1 MVIQSLFNSLL
12 KKLFGLKFLLYS
24 LIFLVALSF
33 SITDSITEPQRD
45 ETGKYLT
52 VANAAVDNPCFQTE
66 WPHEK
71 SELLP
76 DPSLVFGRLP
86 NGFRYLLMENRKPK
100 DRVSMHLNV
109 QVGSMHE
116 SDQQQGL
123 AHFLEHMLFCGSTH
137 FKPGELVKHFQSI
150 GMKFGPDA
158 NAHTGYYE
166 TVYDILLPEG
176 DKQSLGKGLTV
187 LKDFAD
193 GAIFP
198 EPEIDRERH
207 VVLAEKRTRDSA
219 SYRRFVSIMRF
230 EFPEAKI
237 SKRFPIGLE
246 NFIKNADRKMFKNFY
261 DTWYRPEKM
270 ILVMAGDFDVGSAAL
285 LIDEKF
291 SALSAKASPLPKPD
305 LGKIN
310 HKGIKPF
317 YHFEK
322 EIGNTTVSIE
332 VIRKIAQQP
341 DSFDFQKRLLVKD
354 IADQIVQDRLDILVS
369 KPDTPFTSA
378 SISSGIFKNQIESA
392 EITAES
398 SPENWRKSLALLE
411 QTLRRALK
419 HGFTRSEL
427 ERVKKDF
434 RSKLDNAVNKASTR
448 ESRLLAREIIMHL
461 NTDMVFLS
469 PEQRRNLLS
478 PVINSLTLKQ
488 AHDSF
493 KESWAPEHRLVLVTG
508 NAELKTID
516 EKPKDLILAA
526 YNRSSMI
533 GVSRPAEIKTPVFPY
548 LPEPEKKGEIS
559 SRTKIPELGIIQVD
573 FENGVS
579 LTLKKTDFEAD
590 EVLVN
595 LSFGLGRAVEPA
607 DKPGLAA
614 LSAKV
619 INESGLGKLKRDE
632 IERALTGRNTEV
644 NFFVAEDCFFFK
656 GKTVS
661 KEVLLLF
668 QLLYAH
674 LTDPGYRADAYKL
687 SMERFRQKYLKLSS
701 SIDGAMSLTG
711 KRFLAGGDSRFGLPS
726 YNMFKHL
733 TLNDVKSWIDASLR
747 HDKIDVSVV
756 GDFDIE
762 VVIDIAS
769 KYLGSLPKRRD
780 IYKQKMLRLPQ
791 FPVAQTLEINV
802 ATKIPKGVVVV
813 AYPTEDLWDIHRT
826 RLFSVLAD
834 IVSERLRERI
844 REKLG
849 AAYSFV
855 AYNRSSR
862 AYPGYGVFQ
871 TFVHVDPE
879 ESDMVVGEIKKI
891 ISDLVVSGVNNEE
904 LRRTI
909 RPTLTGIKD
918 MLQSNYY
925 WLNTVLSGSKKHPQQ
940 LDWSRTIMDDYASIS
955 VDELSI
961 LAKKYLDDEKAAII
975 IIKPEQRD

>member
-1 MVIQSLFNSLL
+1 ML
-12 KKLFGLKFLLYS
+12 KKLFRQFVFKYLLYS
-24 LIFLVALSF
+24 LVFLVVLSF
-33 SITDSITEPQRD
+33 SITARQTDA
-45 ETGKYLT
+45 TGKYLT
-52 VANAAVDNPCFQTE
+52 VANANVGNPCFQAK

-100 DRVSMHLNV
+100 GRVSMHLNV
-109 QVGSMHE
+109 QAGSMHE
-116 SDQQQGL
+116 SDQQQGM

-137 FKPGELVKHFQSI
+137 FKPGELVKYFQST

-158 NAHTGYYE
+158 NARTGYYE
-166 TVYDILLPEG
+166 TVYDILLPKG
-176 DKQSLGKGLTV
+176 DRQGLEKGLAV

-198 EPEIDRERH
+198 EAEIDRERRI
-207 VVLAEKRTRDSA
+207 VLAEKRTRDSA
-219 SYRRFVSIMRF
+219 SYRRFVSIMKF
-230 EFPEAKI
+230 EFSEAKI

-261 DTWYRPEKM
+261 DTWYRPEKI
-270 ILVMAGDFDVGSAAL
+270 ILVMTGDFDASSAAL
-285 LIDEKF
+285 LIAEKF
-291 SALSAKASPLPKPD
+291 STLSVKAFPLPEPD

-310 HKGIKPF
+310 HKGIKTF

-322 EIGNTTVSIE
+322 EIGNTTTSIE
-332 VIRKIAQQP
+332 IIRKIVQQP
-341 DSFDFQKRLLVKD
+341 DSFNFQKRLLIKD
-354 IADQIVQDRLDILVS
+354 IADQIVQNRLDVLAS
-369 KPDTPFTSA
+369 KSDTPFTLA
-378 SISSGIFKNQIESA
+378 SISSGISNNQIESA

-398 SPENWRKSLALLE
+398 SPENWEKSLALLE
-411 QTLRRALK
+411 QTLRRSLK
-419 HGFTRSEL
+419 YGFTKSEL

-434 RSKLDNAVNKASTR
+434 RSRLDNAVNKASTR
-448 ESRLLAREIIMHL
+448 ESRLLAGEIIMHL

-469 PEQRRNLLS
+469 PKQRRDLLL
-478 PVINSLTLKQ
+478 PVIDRLTLKQ

-493 KESWAPEHRLVLVTG
+493 KETWAPKHRLVLVTG
-508 NAELKTID
+508 NAELKSID
-516 EKPKDLILAA
+516 EKPEDLILAA

-533 GVSRPAEIKTPVFPY
+533 GVSRPAEIKTRAFPY
-548 LPEPEKKGEIS
+548 LPEPEKKGKIS
-559 SRTKIPELGIIQVD
+559 DRTEIPELGIIQVD

-579 LTLKKTDFEAD
+579 LTLKKTAFKAD

-595 LSFGLGRAVEPA
+595 LSFGLGRSVEPA

-614 LSAKV
+614 LSAEV
-619 INESGLGKLKRDE
+619 INESGLGKFERDE
-632 IERALTGRNTEV
+632 IERALAGRSTDV
-644 NFFVAEDCFFFK
+644 NFSVAEDCFSFK
-656 GKTVS
+656 GETVS

-674 LTDPGYRADAYKL
+674 LTDPAYSADAYRL
-687 SMERFRQKYLKLSS
+687 SMDRFRQKYLKLSS

-733 TLNDVKSWIDASLR
+733 ALNDVESWLDPSLR
-747 HDKIDVSVV
+747 YDKIDVSVV
-756 GDFDIE
+756 GDFDVDA
-762 VVIDIAS
+762 VVDIAS

-780 IYKQKMLRLPQ
+780 VDKQEMLKSPR
-791 FPVAQTLEINV
+791 FPVAQALEINV
-802 ATKIPKGVVVV
+802 STKISKGLVAV
-813 AYPTEDLWDIHRT
+813 AYPTEDLWNIHRT

-855 AYNRSSR
+855 AYNSASR

-871 TFVHVDPE
+871 AFIHVDPK
-879 ESDMVVGEIKKI
+879 ESNMVVGEVKKV
-891 ISDLVVSGVNNEE
+891 ISDLVVSGVSKEE
-904 LRRTI
+904 LKRAI

-918 MLQSNYY
+918 MLQNNYY

-940 LDWSRTIMDDYASIS
+940 LDWSRTIMDDYASITKG
-955 VDELSI
+955 ELSV
-961 LAKKYLDDEKAAII
+961 LAKQHLNNDKAAVII
-975 IIKPEQRD
+975 VKPE

>member
-1 MVIQSLFNSLL
+1 ML
-12 KKLFGLKFLLYS
+12 KKLFGLKFSLYS

-33 SITDSITEPQRD
+33 SITERQRD
-45 ETGKYLT
+45 KAGKYLT
-52 VANAAVDNPCFQTE
+52 VANAAVDSPCFQTR

-71 SELLP
+71 TELLP

-123 AHFLEHMLFCGSTH
+123 AHFLEHMLFCGSSH
-137 FKPGELVKHFQSI
+137 FKPGELVKYFQSI

-176 DKQSLGKGLTV
+176 DRQSLEKGLTV
-187 LKDFAD
+187 LKDFAE

-198 EPEIDRERH
+198 ESEIDRERR

-219 SYRRFVSIMRF
+219 SYRRFVSSMRF

-270 ILVMAGDFDVGSAAL
+270 ILVMAGDFDAGSAAV

-291 SALSAKASPLPKPD
+291 SALSAKASPLPEPE
-305 LGKIN
+305 LGRIN

-322 EIGNTTVSIE
+322 ETGNTTVSIE
-332 VIRKIAQQP
+332 VIRKIVQQP
-341 DSFDFQKRLLVKD
+341 DSFDFQKRLLIKD
-354 IADQIVQDRLDILVS
+354 IADQIVQCRLDVLVS

-398 SPENWRKSLALLE
+398 SAENWGKSLALLE

-419 HGFTRSEL
+419 YGFTKSEL

-448 ESRLLAREIIMHL
+448 ESRILAREIIMHL
-461 NTDMVFLS
+461 NADMVFLS
-469 PEQRRNLLS
+469 PKQKRDLLS

-508 NAELKTID
+508 NAELNSID
-516 EKPKDLILAA
+516 EKPKDLILTT
-526 YNRSSMI
+526 YNRSCMI
-533 GVSRPAEIKTPVFPY
+533 GVLRPAEIKAPVFPY

-559 SRTKIPELGIIQVD
+559 SRTEVPELGIIQVD

-614 LSAKV
+614 LSSEV
-619 INESGLGKLKRDE
+619 INESGLGKLERDE
-632 IERALTGRNTEV
+632 IERALAGRNTDV
-644 NFFVAEDCFFFK
+644 NFSVKEDCFFFK

-661 KEVLLLF
+661 KEALLLF

-687 SMERFRQKYLKLSS
+687 SMERFRQKHLKLSS
-701 SIDGAMSLTG
+701 SIDGAMSLTVN
-711 KRFLAGGDSRFGLPS
+711 RFLAGGDSRFGLPS

-733 TLNDVKSWIDASLR
+733 TLNDVKSWLGASLR
-747 HDKIDVSVV
+747 HDTIDVSVV
-756 GDFDIE
+756 GDFDIDA
-762 VVIDIAS
+762 VVDIAS
-769 KYLGSLPKRRD
+769 KYLGTLPKRCD
-780 IYKQKMLRLPQ
+780 IYKQKKLRLPQ

-802 ATKIPKGVVVV
+802 ATKIPKGLVVV
-813 AYPTEDLWDIHRT
+813 AYPTEDLWNIHRT
-826 RLFSVLAD
+826 RLFSALAD

-855 AYNRSSR
+855 AYNRPSR

-871 TFVHVDPE
+871 TFVHVDPK
-879 ESDMVVGEIKKI
+879 ESSMVVGEIKKI
-891 ISDLVVSGVNNEE
+891 ISDLVVTGVNNEE
-904 LRRTI
+904 LMRTI

-925 WLNTVLSGSKKHPQQ
+925 WLNTVLSGSKKHPRQ
-940 LDWSRTIMDDYASIS
+940 LDWSRTIMDDYASITKG
-955 VDELSI
+955 ELSA
-961 LAKKYLDDEKAAII
+961 LAKQYLDNDKAAVII
-975 IIKPEQRD
+975 VKPEQRD

>member
-1 MVIQSLFNSLL
+1 ML
-12 KKLFGLKFLLYS
+12 KKLSSLKFSVYS

-33 SITDSITEPQRD
+33 SITERQRD
-45 ETGKYLT
+45 EAGKYLT
-52 VANAAVDNPCFQTE
+52 VANAAVDNPCFQTK

-100 DRVSMHLNV
+100 DRVSMHLKV

-137 FKPGELVKHFQSI
+137 FKPGELVKYFQSI

-176 DKQSLGKGLTV
+176 DRQSLEKGLTV
-187 LKDFAD
+187 LKDFAE

-198 EPEIDRERH
+198 EPEIDRERR

-270 ILVMAGDFDVGSAAL
+270 ILVMAGDFDAGSAAL

-291 SALSAKASPLPKPD
+291 SGLSAKASPLPEPD
-305 LGKIN
+305 LGRIN

-322 EIGNTTVSIE
+322 ETGNTTVSIE
-332 VIRKIAQQP
+332 VIRKIVQQP
-341 DSFDFQKRLLVKD
+341 DSFDFQKRLLIKD
-354 IADQIVQDRLDILVS
+354 IADQIVQSRLDVLVS

-398 SPENWRKSLALLE
+398 SAENWGKSLALLE

-419 HGFTRSEL
+419 HGFTKSEL

-434 RSKLDNAVNKASTR
+434 KSKLDNAVKKASTR
-448 ESRLLAREIIMHL
+448 ESRVLAREIIMHL
-461 NTDMVFLS
+461 NRDMVFLS
-469 PEQRRNLLS
+469 PKQKRDLLS

-508 NAELKTID
+508 NVELKSIN
-516 EKPKDLILAA
+516 EKPKELILAA
-526 YNRSSMI
+526 YNKSCMI
-533 GVSRPAEIKTPVFPY
+533 GVSRPAEIKAPVFPY
-548 LPEPEKKGEIS
+548 LPEREKKGKIS
-559 SRTKIPELGIIQVD
+559 SRTEIPELGIIQVD

-614 LSAKV
+614 LSSEV
-619 INESGLGKLKRDE
+619 INESGLGKLERDE
-632 IERALTGRNTEV
+632 IERALAGRNTDV
-644 NFFVAEDCFFFK
+644 NFSVKEDCFFFK

-687 SMERFRQKYLKLSS
+687 SMERFRQKHLKLSS
-701 SIDGAMSLTG
+701 SIDGAMSLAG

-726 YNMFKHL
+726 YNMFKQL
-733 TLNDVKSWIDASLR
+733 TLNDVKSWLGASLR

-756 GDFDIE
+756 GDFDIDAI
-762 VVIDIAS
+762 VDIAS
-769 KYLGSLPKRRD
+769 KYLGTLPKRRD
-780 IYKQKMLRLPQ
+780 YKQKMLRLPQ

-802 ATKIPKGVVVV
+802 ATKIPKGLVVV
-813 AYPTEDLWDIHRT
+813 AYPTEDLWNIHRT

-855 AYNRSSR
+855 AYNRPSR

-871 TFVHVDPE
+871 AFIHVDPK
-879 ESDMVVGEIKKI
+879 ESKMVVGEIKKI
-891 ISDLVVSGVNNEE
+891 ISDLVVTGVSDEE
-904 LRRTI
+904 LMRVI
-909 RPTLTGIKD
+909 RPALTGIKD

-925 WLNTVLSGSKKHPQQ
+925 WLNTVLSGSKKHPRQ
-940 LDWSRTIMDDYASIS
+940 LDWSRTIMNDYASITKE
-955 VDELSI
+955 ELSA
-961 LAKKYLDDEKAAII
+961 LAKQYLDNDKAAVII
-975 IIKPEQRD
+975 VKPKQRD

>member
-1 MVIQSLFNSLL
+1 ML
-12 KKLFGLKFLLYS
+12 KKLSSLKFSVYS

-33 SITDSITEPQRD
+33 QVTTLTLPSPFLGGGEA
-45 ETGKYLT
+45 GKYLT
-52 VANAAVDNPCFQTE
+52 VANAAVDNPCFQTK

-100 DRVSMHLNV
+100 DRVSMHLKV

-137 FKPGELVKHFQSI
+137 FKPGELVKYFQSI

-176 DKQSLGKGLTV
+176 DRQSLEKGLTV
-187 LKDFAD
+187 LKDFAE

-198 EPEIDRERH
+198 EPEIDRERR

-270 ILVMAGDFDVGSAAL
+270 ILVMAGDFDAGSAAV

-291 SALSAKASPLPKPD
+291 SGLSAKASPLPEPE
-305 LGKIN
+305 LGRIN
-310 HKGIKPF
+310 HKGIKSF

-322 EIGNTTVSIE
+322 ETGNTTVSIE
-332 VIRKIAQQP
+332 VIRKIVQQP
-341 DSFDFQKRLLVKD
+341 DSFDFQKRLLIKD
-354 IADQIVQDRLDILVS
+354 IADQIVQSRLDVLVS

-398 SPENWRKSLALLE
+398 SAENWGKSLALLE

-419 HGFTRSEL
+419 YGFTKSEL
-427 ERVKKDF
+427 ERVNKDF
-434 RSKLDNAVNKASTR
+434 KSKLDNAVNKASTR

-461 NTDMVFLS
+461 NADMVFLS
-469 PEQRRNLLS
+469 PKQKRDLLS

-508 NAELKTID
+508 NAELKSID

-526 YNRSSMI
+526 YNRSCMI
-533 GVSRPAEIKTPVFPY
+533 GVLKPAEIKAPVFPY
-548 LPEPEKKGEIS
+548 LPEPEKKGKIS
-559 SRTKIPELGIIQVD
+559 SRTEIPELGIIQVD

-614 LSAKV
+614 LSSEV
-619 INESGLGKLKRDE
+619 INESGLGKLERDE
-632 IERALTGRNTEV
+632 IERALAGRNTDV
-644 NFFVAEDCFFFK
+644 NFSVKEDCFFFK

-687 SMERFRQKYLKLSS
+687 SMERFRQKHLKLSS
-701 SIDGAMSLTG
+701 SIDGAMSLAG

-726 YNMFKHL
+726 YNMFKQL
-733 TLNDVKSWIDASLR
+733 TLNDVKSWLGASLR

-756 GDFDIE
+756 GDFDIDAI
-762 VVIDIAS
+762 VDIAS
-769 KYLGSLPKRRD
+769 KYLGTLPKRRD
-780 IYKQKMLRLPQ
+780 YKQKMLRLPQ

-802 ATKIPKGVVVV
+802 STKIPKGLVVV
-813 AYPTEDLWDIHRT
+813 AYPTEDLWNIHRT

-855 AYNRSSR
+855 AYNRPSR

-871 TFVHVDPE
+871 AFIHVDPK
-879 ESDMVVGEIKKI
+879 ESKMVVGEIKKI
-891 ISDLVVSGVNNEE
+891 ISDLVVTGVSDEE
-904 LRRTI
+904 LMRVI
-909 RPTLTGIKD
+909 RPALTGIKD

-925 WLNTVLSGSKKHPQQ
+925 WLNTVLSGSKKHPRQ
-940 LDWSRTIMDDYASIS
+940 LDWSRTIMNDYASITKE
-955 VDELSI
+955 ELSA
-961 LAKKYLDDEKAAII
+961 LAKQYLDNDKAAVII
-975 IIKPEQRD
+975 VKPKQRD

>member
-1 MVIQSLFNSLL
+1 ML
-12 KKLFGLKFLLYS
+12 KKLFGLKFSLYS

-33 SITDSITEPQRD
+33 SITERQRD
-45 ETGKYLT
+45 KAGKYLT
-52 VANAAVDNPCFQTE
+52 VANAAVDSPCFQTR

-71 SELLP
+71 TELLP

-100 DRVSMHLNV
+100 DRVSMHLKV

-137 FKPGELVKHFQSI
+137 FKPGELVKYFQSI

-176 DKQSLGKGLTV
+176 DRQSLEKGLTV
-187 LKDFAD
+187 LKDFAE

-198 EPEIDRERH
+198 EPEIDRERR

-270 ILVMAGDFDVGSAAL
+270 ILVMAGDFDAGSAAV

-291 SALSAKASPLPKPD
+291 SGLSAKASPLPEPE
-305 LGKIN
+305 LGRIN

-322 EIGNTTVSIE
+322 ETGNTTVSIE
-332 VIRKIAQQP
+332 VIRKIVQQP
-341 DSFDFQKRLLVKD
+341 DSFDFQKRLLIKD
-354 IADQIVQDRLDILVS
+354 IADQIVQSRLDILVS

-398 SPENWRKSLALLE
+398 SAENWGKSLALLE

-419 HGFTRSEL
+419 YGFTKSEL

-448 ESRLLAREIIMHL
+448 ESRILAREIIMHL
-461 NTDMVFLS
+461 NADMVFLS
-469 PEQRRNLLS
+469 PKQKRDLLS

-508 NAELKTID
+508 NAELKSID

-526 YNRSSMI
+526 YNRSCMI
-533 GVSRPAEIKTPVFPY
+533 GVLKPAEIKAPVFPY
-548 LPEPEKKGEIS
+548 LPEPEKKGKIS
-559 SRTKIPELGIIQVD
+559 SRTEIPELGIIQVD

-614 LSAKV
+614 LSSEV
-619 INESGLGKLKRDE
+619 INESGLGKLERDE
-632 IERALTGRNTEV
+632 IERALAGRNTDV
-644 NFFVAEDCFFFK
+644 NFSVKEDCFFFK

-661 KEVLLLF
+661 KEALLLF

-687 SMERFRQKYLKLSS
+687 SMERFRQKHLKLSS
-701 SIDGAMSLTG
+701 SIDGAMSLTVN
-711 KRFLAGGDSRFGLPS
+711 RFLAGGDSRFGLPS

-733 TLNDVKSWIDASLR
+733 TLNDVKSWLGASLR
-747 HDKIDVSVV
+747 HDTIDVSVV
-756 GDFDIE
+756 GDFDIDA
-762 VVIDIAS
+762 VVDIAS
-769 KYLGSLPKRRD
+769 KYLGTLPKRCD

-802 ATKIPKGVVVV
+802 ATKIPKGLVVV
-813 AYPTEDLWDIHRT
+813 AYPTEDLWNIHRT
-826 RLFSVLAD
+826 RLFSALAD

-855 AYNRSSR
+855 AYNRPSR

-871 TFVHVDPE
+871 TFVHVDPK
-879 ESDMVVGEIKKI
+879 ESKMVVGEIKKI
-891 ISDLVVSGVNNEE
+891 ISDLVVTGVNNEE
-904 LRRTI
+904 LMRTI

-925 WLNTVLSGSKKHPQQ
+925 WLNTVLSGSKKHPRQ
-940 LDWSRTIMDDYASIS
+940 LDWSRTIMDDYASITKG
-955 VDELSI
+955 ELSA
-961 LAKKYLDDEKAAII
+961 LAKQYLDNDKAAVII
-975 IIKPEQRD
+975 VKPEQRD

>member
-1 MVIQSLFNSLL
+1 ML

-24 LIFLVALSF
+24 FIFLVALSF

-45 ETGKYLT
+45 AAGKYLT
-52 VANAAVDNPCFQTE
+52 VANAAVDNCRFQTE

-76 DPSLVFGRLP
+76 APSLVFGRLP
-86 NGFRYLLMENRKPK
+86 NGFRYVLMENQKPK

-137 FKPGELVKHFQSI
+137 FKPGELVKYFQSI

-158 NAHTGYYE
+158 NAHTGYYK
-166 TVYDILLPEG
+166 TVYDIFLPEG
-176 DKQSLGKGLTV
+176 DRQSLEKGLAV
-187 LKDFAD
+187 LKDFAS

-198 EPEIDRERH
+198 EAEIDRERR

-291 SALSAKASPLPKPD
+291 SALSAKDSPLPEPD
-305 LGKIN
+305 LGRIN

-332 VIRKIAQQP
+332 VIRKIVRQP
-341 DSFDFQKRLLVKD
+341 DSFDFQKRLLIKD
-354 IADQIVQDRLDILVS
+354 IADQIVQNRLDVLVS

-398 SPENWRKSLALLE
+398 NPENWEKSLALLE

-434 RSKLDNAVNKASTR
+434 RSKLDNAVNKAPTR
-448 ESRLLAREIIMHL
+448 ESRLLARKIIMHL
-461 NTDMVFLS
+461 NTDMVCLS
-469 PEQRRNLLS
+469 PKQRRDLLS

-508 NAELKTID
+508 NAELKSID
-516 EKPKDLILAA
+516 KKPKDIILAT
-526 YNRSSMI
+526 YNSSSI
-533 GVSRPAEIKTPVFPY
+533 IVVLRPAEIKVPLFPY

-559 SRTKIPELGIIQVD
+559 SRTEIPELGIIQVD

-614 LSAKV
+614 LSAEV
-619 INESGLGKLKRDE
+619 INESGLGKLERDE
-632 IERALTGRNTEV
+632 IERALAGRNTEV
-644 NFFVAEDCFFFK
+644 NFSVAEDCFFFK

-661 KEVLLLF
+661 KEALLLF

-687 SMERFRQKYLKLSS
+687 SMDRFRQKYLRLSS
-701 SIDGAMSLTG
+701 SIDGAMSLAG

-733 TLNDVKSWIDASLR
+733 TLNDVKSWLDASLR

-762 VVIDIAS
+762 VVVDIAS

-879 ESDMVVGEIKKI
+879 ENDMVVGEIKKI

-904 LRRTI
+904 LNRTI
-909 RPTLTGIKD
+909 KPTLTGIKD
-918 MLQSNYY
+918 MLQNNYY

-940 LDWSRTIMDDYASIS
+940 LEWSRTIMDDYASIS

>member
-1 MVIQSLFNSLL
+1 ML
-12 KKLFGLKFLLYS
+12 KKLFGLKFSLYS

-33 SITDSITEPQRD
+33 SITERQRD
-45 ETGKYLT
+45 KAGKYLT
-52 VANAAVDNPCFQTE
+52 VANAAVDSPCFQTR

-71 SELLP
+71 TELLP

-123 AHFLEHMLFCGSTH
+123 AHFLEHMLFCGSSH
-137 FKPGELVKHFQSI
+137 FKPGELVKYFQSI

-176 DKQSLGKGLTV
+176 DRQSLEKGLTV
-187 LKDFAD
+187 LKDFAE

-198 EPEIDRERH
+198 ESEIDRERR

-219 SYRRFVSIMRF
+219 SYRRFVSSMRF

-270 ILVMAGDFDVGSAAL
+270 ILVMAGDFDAGSAAV

-291 SALSAKASPLPKPD
+291 SALSAKASPLPEPE
-305 LGKIN
+305 LGRIN

-322 EIGNTTVSIE
+322 ETGNTTVSIE
-332 VIRKIAQQP
+332 VIRKIVQQP
-341 DSFDFQKRLLVKD
+341 DSFDFQKRLLIKD
-354 IADQIVQDRLDILVS
+354 IADQIVQSRLDILVS

-398 SPENWRKSLALLE
+398 SAENWGKSLALLE

-419 HGFTRSEL
+419 YGFTKSEL

-448 ESRLLAREIIMHL
+448 ESRILAREIIMHL
-461 NTDMVFLS
+461 NADMVFLS
-469 PEQRRNLLS
+469 PKQKRDLLS

-508 NAELKTID
+508 NAELKSID

-526 YNRSSMI
+526 YNRSCMI
-533 GVSRPAEIKTPVFPY
+533 GVLKPAEIKAPVFPY

-559 SRTKIPELGIIQVD
+559 SRTEIPELGIIQVD

-614 LSAKV
+614 LSSEV
-619 INESGLGKLKRDE
+619 INESGLGKLERDE
-632 IERALTGRNTEV
+632 IERALAGRNTDV
-644 NFFVAEDCFFFK
+644 NFSVKEDCFFFK

-661 KEVLLLF
+661 KEALLLF

-687 SMERFRQKYLKLSS
+687 SMERFRQKHLKLSS
-701 SIDGAMSLTG
+701 SIDGAMSLTVN
-711 KRFLAGGDSRFGLPS
+711 RFLAGGDSRFGLPS

-733 TLNDVKSWIDASLR
+733 TLNDVKSWLGASLR
-747 HDKIDVSVV
+747 HDTIDVSVV
-756 GDFDIE
+756 GDFDIDA
-762 VVIDIAS
+762 VVDIAS
-769 KYLGSLPKRRD
+769 KYLGTLPKRCD
-780 IYKQKMLRLPQ
+780 IYKQKKLRLPQ

-802 ATKIPKGVVVV
+802 ATKIPKGLVVV
-813 AYPTEDLWDIHRT
+813 AYPTEDLWNIHRT
-826 RLFSVLAD
+826 RLFSALAD

-855 AYNRSSR
+855 AYNRPSR

-871 TFVHVDPE
+871 TFVHVDPK
-879 ESDMVVGEIKKI
+879 ESNMVVGEIKKI
-891 ISDLVVSGVNNEE
+891 ISDLVVTGVNNEE
-904 LRRTI
+904 LMRTI

-925 WLNTVLSGSKKHPQQ
+925 WLNTVLSGSKKHPRQ
-940 LDWSRTIMDDYASIS
+940 LDWSRTIMDDYASITKG
-955 VDELSI
+955 ELSA
-961 LAKKYLDDEKAAII
+961 LAKQYLDNDKAAVII
-975 IIKPEQRD
+975 VKPEQRD

>member
-1 MVIQSLFNSLL
+1 ML
-12 KKLFGLKFLLYS
+12 KKLFGLKFSLYS

-33 SITDSITEPQRD
+33 SITERQRD
-45 ETGKYLT
+45 KAGKYLT
-52 VANAAVDNPCFQTE
+52 VANAAVDSPCFQTR

-71 SELLP
+71 TELLP

-137 FKPGELVKHFQSI
+137 FKPGELVKYFQSI

-176 DKQSLGKGLTV
+176 DRQSLEKGLTV
-187 LKDFAD
+187 LKDFAE

-198 EPEIDRERH
+198 EPEIDRERR

-219 SYRRFVSIMRF
+219 SYRRFVSSMRF

-270 ILVMAGDFDVGSAAL
+270 ILVMAGDFDAGSAAL

-291 SALSAKASPLPKPD
+291 SGLSAKASPLPEPE
-305 LGKIN
+305 LGRIN

-322 EIGNTTVSIE
+322 ETGNTTVSIE
-332 VIRKIAQQP
+332 VIRKIVQQP
-341 DSFDFQKRLLVKD
+341 DSFDFQKRLLIKD
-354 IADQIVQDRLDILVS
+354 IADQIVQSRLDILVS

-398 SPENWRKSLALLE
+398 SAENWGKSLALLE

-419 HGFTRSEL
+419 YGFTKSEL

-448 ESRLLAREIIMHL
+448 ESRILAREIIMHL
-461 NTDMVFLS
+461 NADMVFLS
-469 PEQRRNLLS
+469 PKQKRDLLS

-508 NAELKTID
+508 NAELKSID
-516 EKPKDLILAA
+516 EKPKDLMLAA
-526 YNRSSMI
+526 YNRSCMI
-533 GVSRPAEIKTPVFPY
+533 GVSRPAEIKAPVFPY
-548 LPEPEKKGEIS
+548 LPEPEKKGKIS
-559 SRTKIPELGIIQVD
+559 SRTEIPELGIIQVD

-614 LSAKV
+614 LSSEV
-619 INESGLGKLKRDE
+619 INESGLGKLERDE
-632 IERALTGRNTEV
+632 IERALAGRNTDV
-644 NFFVAEDCFFFK
+644 NFSVKEDCFFFK

-661 KEVLLLF
+661 KEALLLF

-687 SMERFRQKYLKLSS
+687 SMERFRQKHLKLSS
-701 SIDGAMSLTG
+701 SIDGAMSLTVN
-711 KRFLAGGDSRFGLPS
+711 RFLAGGDSRFGLPS

-733 TLNDVKSWIDASLR
+733 TLNDVKSWLGASLR
-747 HDKIDVSVV
+747 HDTIDVSVV
-756 GDFDIE
+756 GDFDIDA
-762 VVIDIAS
+762 VVDIAS
-769 KYLGSLPKRRD
+769 KYLGTLPKRCD
-780 IYKQKMLRLPQ
+780 IYKQKKLRLPQ

-802 ATKIPKGVVVV
+802 ATKIPKGLVVV
-813 AYPTEDLWDIHRT
+813 AYPTEDLWNIHRT
-826 RLFSVLAD
+826 RLFSALAD

-855 AYNRSSR
+855 AYNRPSR

-871 TFVHVDPE
+871 TFVHVDPK
-879 ESDMVVGEIKKI
+879 ESSMVVGEIKKI
-891 ISDLVVSGVNNEE
+891 ISDLVVTGVNNEE
-904 LRRTI
+904 LMRTI

-925 WLNTVLSGSKKHPQQ
+925 WLNTVLSGSKKHPRQ
-940 LDWSRTIMDDYASIS
+940 LDWSRTIMDDYASITKG
-955 VDELSI
+955 ELSA
-961 LAKKYLDDEKAAII
+961 LAKQYLDNDKAAVII
-975 IIKPEQRD
+975 VKPEQRD

>member
-1 MVIQSLFNSLL
+1 ML
-12 KKLFGLKFLLYS
+12 KKLFGLKFSLYS

-33 SITDSITEPQRD
+33 SITERQRD
-45 ETGKYLT
+45 KAGKYLT
-52 VANAAVDNPCFQTE
+52 VANAAVDSPCFQTR

-71 SELLP
+71 TELLP

-100 DRVSMHLNV
+100 DRVSMHLKV

-137 FKPGELVKHFQSI
+137 FKPGELVKYFQSI

-176 DKQSLGKGLTV
+176 DRQSLEKGLTV
-187 LKDFAD
+187 LKDFAE

-198 EPEIDRERH
+198 EPEIDRERR

-270 ILVMAGDFDVGSAAL
+270 ILVMAGDFDAGSAAV

-291 SALSAKASPLPKPD
+291 SALSAKASPLPEPE
-305 LGKIN
+305 LGRIN

-322 EIGNTTVSIE
+322 ETGNTTVSIE
-332 VIRKIAQQP
+332 VIRKIVQQP
-341 DSFDFQKRLLVKD
+341 DSFDFQKRLLIKD
-354 IADQIVQDRLDILVS
+354 IADQIVQSRLDVLVS

-398 SPENWRKSLALLE
+398 SAENWGKSLALLE

-419 HGFTRSEL
+419 HGFTKSEL

-434 RSKLDNAVNKASTR
+434 RSKLDNAVKKASTR
-448 ESRLLAREIIMHL
+448 ESRVLAREIIMHL
-461 NTDMVFLS
+461 NRDMVFLS
-469 PEQRRNLLS
+469 PKQKRDLLS

-508 NAELKTID
+508 NAELKSIN
-516 EKPKDLILAA
+516 EKPKELILAA
-526 YNRSSMI
+526 YNKSCMI
-533 GVSRPAEIKTPVFPY
+533 GVSRPAEIKAPVFPY

-559 SRTKIPELGIIQVD
+559 SRTEIPELGIIQVD

-614 LSAKV
+614 LSSEV
-619 INESGLGKLKRDE
+619 INESGLGKLERDE
-632 IERALTGRNTEV
+632 IERALAGRNTDV
-644 NFFVAEDCFFFK
+644 NFSVKEDCFFFK

-661 KEVLLLF
+661 KEALLLF

-687 SMERFRQKYLKLSS
+687 SMERFRQKHLKLSS
-701 SIDGAMSLTG
+701 SIDGAMSLTVN
-711 KRFLAGGDSRFGLPS
+711 RFLAGGDSRFGLPS

-733 TLNDVKSWIDASLR
+733 TLNDVKSWLGASLR
-747 HDKIDVSVV
+747 HDTIDVSVV
-756 GDFDIE
+756 GDFDIDA
-762 VVIDIAS
+762 VVDIAS
-769 KYLGSLPKRRD
+769 KYLGTLPKRCD
-780 IYKQKMLRLPQ
+780 IYKQKKLRLPQ

-802 ATKIPKGVVVV
+802 ATKIPKGLVVV
-813 AYPTEDLWDIHRT
+813 AYPTEDLWNIHRT

-855 AYNRSSR
+855 AYNRPSR

-871 TFVHVDPE
+871 AFIHVDPK
-879 ESDMVVGEIKKI
+879 ESNMVVGEVKKV
-891 ISDLVVSGVNNEE
+891 ISDLVVSGVSNEE
-904 LRRTI
+904 LMRTI

-925 WLNTVLSGSKKHPQQ
+925 WLNTVLSGSKKHPRQ
-940 LDWSRTIMDDYASIS
+940 LDWSRTIMDDYASITKE
-955 VDELSI
+955 ELSA
-961 LAKKYLDDEKAAII
+961 LAKQYLDNDKAAVII
-975 IIKPEQRD
+975 VKPKQRD

>member
-1 MVIQSLFNSLL
+1 ML
-12 KKLFGLKFLLYS
+12 KKLSSLKFSVYS

-33 SITDSITEPQRD
+33 QVTTLTLPSPFLGGGEA
-45 ETGKYLT
+45 GKYLT
-52 VANAAVDNPCFQTE
+52 VANAAVDNPCFQTK

-123 AHFLEHMLFCGSTH
+123 AHFLEHMLFCGSSH
-137 FKPGELVKHFQSI
+137 FKPGELVKYFQSI

-176 DKQSLGKGLTV
+176 DRQSLEKGLTV
-187 LKDFAD
+187 LKDFAE

-198 EPEIDRERH
+198 ESEIDRERR

-219 SYRRFVSIMRF
+219 SYRRFVSSMRF

-270 ILVMAGDFDVGSAAL
+270 ILVMAGDFDAGSAAV

-291 SALSAKASPLPKPD
+291 SALSAKASPLPEPE
-305 LGKIN
+305 LGRIN

-322 EIGNTTVSIE
+322 ETGNTTVSIE
-332 VIRKIAQQP
+332 VIRKIVQQP
-341 DSFDFQKRLLVKD
+341 DSFDFQKRLLIKD
-354 IADQIVQDRLDILVS
+354 IADQIVQSRLDILVS

-398 SPENWRKSLALLE
+398 SAENWGKSLALLE

-419 HGFTRSEL
+419 YGFTKSEL

-448 ESRLLAREIIMHL
+448 ESRILAREIIMHL
-461 NTDMVFLS
+461 NADMVFLS
-469 PEQRRNLLS
+469 PKQKRDLLS

-508 NAELKTID
+508 NAELKSID

-526 YNRSSMI
+526 YNRSCMI
-533 GVSRPAEIKTPVFPY
+533 GVLKPAEIKAPVFPY

-559 SRTKIPELGIIQVD
+559 SRTEIPELGIIQVD

-614 LSAKV
+614 LSSEV
-619 INESGLGKLKRDE
+619 INESGLGKLERDE
-632 IERALTGRNTEV
+632 IERALAGRNTDV
-644 NFFVAEDCFFFK
+644 NFSVKEDCFFFK

-661 KEVLLLF
+661 KEALLLF

-687 SMERFRQKYLKLSS
+687 SMERFRQKHLKLSS
-701 SIDGAMSLTG
+701 SIDGAMSLAG

-726 YNMFKHL
+726 YNMFKQL
-733 TLNDVKSWIDASLR
+733 TLNDVKSWLGASLR

-756 GDFDIE
+756 GDFDIDAI
-762 VVIDIAS
+762 VDIAS
-769 KYLGSLPKRRD
+769 KYLGTLPKRRD
-780 IYKQKMLRLPQ
+780 YKQKMLRLPQ

-802 ATKIPKGVVVV
+802 ATKIPKGLVVV
-813 AYPTEDLWDIHRT
+813 AYPTEDLWNIHRT
-826 RLFSVLAD
+826 RLFSALAD

-855 AYNRSSR
+855 AYNRPSR

-871 TFVHVDPE
+871 TFVHVDPK
-879 ESDMVVGEIKKI
+879 ESNMVVGEIKKI
-891 ISDLVVSGVNNEE
+891 ISDLVVTGVNNEE
-904 LRRTI
+904 LMRTI

-925 WLNTVLSGSKKHPQQ
+925 WLNTVLSGSKKHPRQ
-940 LDWSRTIMDDYASIS
+940 LDWSRTIMDDYASITKE
-955 VDELSI
+955 ELSA
-961 LAKKYLDDEKAAII
+961 LAKQYLDNDKAAVII
-975 IIKPEQRD
+975 VKPKQRD

>member
-1 MVIQSLFNSLL
+1 
-12 KKLFGLKFLLYS
+12 
-24 LIFLVALSF
+24 
-33 SITDSITEPQRD
+33 
-45 ETGKYLT
+45 
-52 VANAAVDNPCFQTE
+52 
-66 WPHEK
+66 
-71 SELLP
+71 
-76 DPSLVFGRLP
+76 
-86 NGFRYLLMENRKPK
+86 
-100 DRVSMHLNV
+100 
-109 QVGSMHE
+109 
-116 SDQQQGL
+116 
-123 AHFLEHMLFCGSTH
+123 
-137 FKPGELVKHFQSI
+137 
-150 GMKFGPDA
+150 
-158 NAHTGYYE
+158 
-166 TVYDILLPEG
+166 
-176 DKQSLGKGLTV
+176 
-187 LKDFAD
+187 
-193 GAIFP
+193 
-198 EPEIDRERH
+198 
-207 VVLAEKRTRDSA
+207 
-219 SYRRFVSIMRF
+219 
-230 EFPEAKI
+230 
-237 SKRFPIGLE
+237 
-246 NFIKNADRKMFKNFY
+246 
-261 DTWYRPEKM
+261 
-270 ILVMAGDFDVGSAAL
+270 
-285 LIDEKF
+285 
-291 SALSAKASPLPKPD
+291 
-305 LGKIN
+305 
-310 HKGIKPF
+310 
-317 YHFEK
+317 
-322 EIGNTTVSIE
+322 SIE
-332 VIRKIAQQP
+332 VIRKIARQP
-341 DSFDFQKRLLVKD
+341 DSFDFQKKLLIKK
-354 IADQIVQDRLDILVS
+354 IADQIVQNRLDILVS

-398 SPENWRKSLALLE
+398 SPENWEKSLAFLE

-434 RSKLDNAVNKASTR
+434 RSKLDNAVNKAPTR

-461 NTDMVFLS
+461 NIDMVFRS
-469 PEQRRNLLS
+469 PKQRRELLS

-493 KESWAPEHRLVLVTG
+493 KESWALEHRLILVTG
-508 NAELKTID
+508 NADLKTID

-526 YNRSSMI
+526 YNRSCTI
-533 GVSRPAEIKTPVFPY
+533 GVSRPAEIKVPVFPY

-559 SRTKIPELGIIQVD
+559 SRTEIQELGIIQVD

-614 LSAKV
+614 LSAEV
-619 INESGLGKLKRDE
+619 INESGLGKLEKDE

-644 NFFVAEDCFFFK
+644 NFSVKEDCFFFK

-661 KEVLLLF
+661 KEALLLF

-674 LTDPGYRADAYKL
+674 LTDPGYRVDAYQL

-701 SIDGAMSLTG
+701 SIDGAMSLAG

-733 TLNDVKSWIDASLR
+733 TLNDVKSWLDASLR

-756 GDFDIE
+756 GDFDIDT
-762 VVIDIAS
+762 VVDIAS

-780 IYKQKMLRLPQ
+780 ISKQKMLGSPQ

-802 ATKIPKGVVVV
+802 ATKIPKGLVVV
-813 AYPTEDLWDIHRT
+813 AYPTEDLWNIHRT

-855 AYNRSSR
+855 AYNRPSR

-871 TFVHVDPE
+871 AFVHVDPK
-879 ESDMVVGEIKKI
+879 ESNMVVGEVKKV
-891 ISDLVVSGVNNEE
+891 ISDIVVSGVSSEE
-904 LRRTI
+904 LRRAI

-940 LDWSRTIMDDYASIS
+940 LDWSRTIMDDYVSITKG
-955 VDELSI
+955 ELSV
-961 LAKKYLDDEKAAII
+961 LAKQYLNNDKAAVII
-975 IIKPEQRD
+975 VKPE

>member
-1 MVIQSLFNSLL
+1 ML
-12 KKLFGLKFLLYS
+12 KKLFGLKFSLYS

-33 SITDSITEPQRD
+33 SITERQRD
-45 ETGKYLT
+45 KAGKYLT
-52 VANAAVDNPCFQTE
+52 VANAAVDSPCFQTR

-71 SELLP
+71 TELLP

-100 DRVSMHLNV
+100 DRVSMHLKV

-137 FKPGELVKHFQSI
+137 FKPGELVKYFQSI

-176 DKQSLGKGLTV
+176 DRQSLEKGLTV
-187 LKDFAD
+187 LKDFAE

-198 EPEIDRERH
+198 EPEIDRERR

-270 ILVMAGDFDVGSAAL
+270 ILVMAGDFDAGSAAL

-291 SALSAKASPLPKPD
+291 SGLSAKASPLPEPD
-305 LGKIN
+305 LGRIN

-322 EIGNTTVSIE
+322 ETGNTTVSIE
-332 VIRKIAQQP
+332 VIRKIVQQP
-341 DSFDFQKRLLVKD
+341 DSFDFQKRLLIKD
-354 IADQIVQDRLDILVS
+354 IADQIVQSRLDVLVS

-398 SPENWRKSLALLE
+398 SAENWGKSLALLE

-419 HGFTRSEL
+419 HGFTKSEL

-461 NTDMVFLS
+461 NADMVFLS
-469 PEQRRNLLS
+469 PKQKRDLLS

-508 NAELKTID
+508 NAELKSID

-526 YNRSSMI
+526 YNRSCMI
-533 GVSRPAEIKTPVFPY
+533 GVSRPAEIKAPVFPY

-559 SRTKIPELGIIQVD
+559 SRTEIPELGIIQVD

-614 LSAKV
+614 LSSEV
-619 INESGLGKLKRDE
+619 INESGLGKLERDE
-632 IERALTGRNTEV
+632 IERALAGRNTDV
-644 NFFVAEDCFFFK
+644 NFSVKEDCFFFK

-661 KEVLLLF
+661 KEALLLF

-687 SMERFRQKYLKLSS
+687 SMERFRQKHLKLSS
-701 SIDGAMSLTG
+701 SIDGAMSLAG

-726 YNMFKHL
+726 YNMFKQL
-733 TLNDVKSWIDASLR
+733 TLNDVKSWLGASLR

-756 GDFDIE
+756 GDFDIDA
-762 VVIDIAS
+762 VVDIAS
-769 KYLGSLPKRRD
+769 KYLGTLPKRCD
-780 IYKQKMLRLPQ
+780 IYKQKKLRLPQ

-802 ATKIPKGVVVV
+802 ATKIPKGLVVV
-813 AYPTEDLWDIHRT
+813 AYPTEDLWNIHRT

-855 AYNRSSR
+855 AYNRPSR

-871 TFVHVDPE
+871 TFVHVDPK
-879 ESDMVVGEIKKI
+879 ESNMVVGEIKKI
-891 ISDLVVSGVNNEE
+891 ISDLVVTGVSDEE
-904 LRRTI
+904 LMRVI
-909 RPTLTGIKD
+909 RPALTGIKD

-925 WLNTVLSGSKKHPQQ
+925 WLNTVLSGSKKHPRQ
-940 LDWSRTIMDDYASIS
+940 LDWSRTIMDDYASITKE
-955 VDELSI
+955 ELSA
-961 LAKKYLDDEKAAII
+961 LAKQYLDNDKAAVII
-975 IIKPEQRD
+975 VKPKQRD

>member
-1 MVIQSLFNSLL
+1 ML
-12 KKLFGLKFLLYS
+12 KKLFRQFIFKFLLYS

-33 SITDSITEPQRD
+33 QVTTPTLSSPSKE
-45 ETGKYLT
+45 EGLG
-52 VANAAVDNPCFQTE
+52 DNPCFQTE

-76 DPSLVFGRLP
+76 NPSLVFGRLP

-137 FKPGELVKHFQSI
+137 FKPGELVKYFQSI

-166 TVYDILLPEG
+166 TVYDILLPKG
-176 DKQSLGKGLTV
+176 DGQSLEKGLTV

-198 EPEIDRERH
+198 ESEIDRERR

-219 SYRRFVSIMRF
+219 SYRRFVSVMRF

-270 ILVMAGDFDVGSAAL
+270 ILVMAGDFDAGPAAL
-285 LIDEKF
+285 LINKKF
-291 SALSAKASPLPKPD
+291 SALSSKASPLPEPE

-332 VIRKIAQQP
+332 VIRKIVQQP
-341 DSFDFQKRLLVKD
+341 DSFDFQKRLLIKD
-354 IADQIVQDRLDILVS
+354 IADQIVQNRLDVLVS

-398 SPENWRKSLALLE
+398 SPENWEKSLALLE

-419 HGFTRSEL
+419 HGFTKLEL

-434 RSKLDNAVNKASTR
+434 RSELDNAVNKAPTR

-461 NTDMVFLS
+461 NADMVFLS
-469 PEQRRNLLS
+469 PKQRRDLLS
-478 PVINSLTLKQ
+478 PVIDSLTLKQ

-493 KESWAPEHRLVLVTG
+493 NESWAPEHRLVFVTG
-508 NAELKTID
+508 NAELKSID
-516 EKPKDLILAA
+516 EKPKDMILAA
-526 YNRSSMI
+526 YNSSSMI
-533 GVSRPAEIKTPVFPY
+533 GVSRPVEIKAPVFPY

-559 SRTKIPELGIIQVD
+559 SRAEIPELGIIQVD

-595 LSFGLGRAVEPA
+595 LSFGLGRSVEPA

-614 LSAKV
+614 LSAEV

-632 IERALTGRNTEV
+632 IERALAGRNTDV
-644 NFFVAEDCFFFK
+644 NFSVAEDCFSFK

-674 LTDPGYRADAYKL
+674 LADPGYRADAYKL

-711 KRFLAGGDSRFGLPS
+711 KRFLAGGDSRFGLPP

-733 TLNDVKSWIDASLR
+733 ALNDVKSWIDASLR

-756 GDFDIE
+756 GDFNIDA
-762 VVIDIAS
+762 VVDIAS
-769 KYLGSLPKRRD
+769 KYLGNLPERRD
-780 IYKQKMLRLPQ
+780 IYKQKMLRSPQ

-802 ATKIPKGVVVV
+802 ATEIPKGLVVV
-813 AYPTEDLWDIHRT
+813 AYPTEDLWNIHRT

-849 AAYSFV
+849 AAYSFA
-855 AYNRSSR
+855 AYNMPSR
-862 AYPGYGVFQ
+862 AYSGYGVFQ
-871 TFVHVDPE
+871 IFVHVDQKQ
-879 ESDMVVGEIKKI
+879 SSMVVGEIKKV
-891 ISDLVVSGVNNEE
+891 ISDIVVTGVNNEE
-904 LRRTI
+904 LRRI
-909 RPTLTGIKD
+909 IGPTLTGIKD

-925 WLNTVLSGSKKHPQQ
+925 WLNTVLSGSKNHPCQ
-940 LDWSRTIMDDYASIS
+940 LDWSRIIMDDYASIS
-955 VDELSI
+955 VNELSI
-961 LAKKYLDDEKAAII
+961 LAKKYLNNDKAAII

>member
-1 MVIQSLFNSLL
+1 ML

-24 LIFLVALSF
+24 FIFLVALSF

-45 ETGKYLT
+45 AAGKYLT
-52 VANAAVDNPCFQTE
+52 VANAAVDNCRFQTE

-76 DPSLVFGRLP
+76 APSLVFGRLP
-86 NGFRYLLMENRKPK
+86 NGFRYVLMENQKPK

-137 FKPGELVKHFQSI
+137 FKPGELVKYFQSI

-158 NAHTGYYE
+158 NAHTGYYK
-166 TVYDILLPEG
+166 TVYDIFLPEG
-176 DKQSLGKGLTV
+176 DRQSLEKGLAV
-187 LKDFAD
+187 LKDFAS

-198 EPEIDRERH
+198 EAEIDRERR

-291 SALSAKASPLPKPD
+291 SALSAKDSPLPEPD
-305 LGKIN
+305 LGRIN

-332 VIRKIAQQP
+332 VIRKIVRQP
-341 DSFDFQKRLLVKD
+341 DSFDFQKRLLIKD
-354 IADQIVQDRLDILVS
+354 IADQIVQNRLDVLVS

-398 SPENWRKSLALLE
+398 NSENWEKSLALLE

-434 RSKLDNAVNKASTR
+434 RSKLDNAVNKAPTR
-448 ESRLLAREIIMHL
+448 ESRLLARKIIMHL
-461 NTDMVFLS
+461 NTDMVCIS
-469 PEQRRNLLS
+469 PKQRRDLLS

-516 EKPKDLILAA
+516 KKPKDLILAI
-526 YNRSSMI
+526 YHRSCTI
-533 GVSRPAEIKTPVFPY
+533 GVSRPAEIKVPLFPY

-559 SRTKIPELGIIQVD
+559 SRTEIPELGIIQVD

-614 LSAKV
+614 LSAEV
-619 INESGLGKLKRDE
+619 INESGLGKLERDE
-632 IERALTGRNTEV
+632 IERALAGRNTEV
-644 NFFVAEDCFFFK
+644 NFSVAEDCFFFK

-661 KEVLLLF
+661 KEALLLF

-687 SMERFRQKYLKLSS
+687 SMDRFRQKYLRLSS
-701 SIDGAMSLTG
+701 SIDGAMSLAG

-733 TLNDVKSWIDASLR
+733 TLNDVKSWLDASLR

-762 VVIDIAS
+762 VVVDVAS
-769 KYLGSLPKRRD
+769 KYLGSLPKRRN

-813 AYPTEDLWDIHRT
+813 AYPTEDLWDIHKT

-879 ESDMVVGEIKKI
+879 ENDMVVGEIKKI

-904 LRRTI
+904 LNRTI
-909 RPTLTGIKD
+909 KPTLTGIKD
-918 MLQSNYY
+918 MLQNNYY

>member
-1 MVIQSLFNSLL
+1 
-12 KKLFGLKFLLYS
+12 
-24 LIFLVALSF
+24 
-33 SITDSITEPQRD
+33 
-45 ETGKYLT
+45 
-52 VANAAVDNPCFQTE
+52 
-66 WPHEK
+66 
-71 SELLP
+71 
-76 DPSLVFGRLP
+76 
-86 NGFRYLLMENRKPK
+86 MENRKPK

-116 SDQQQGL
+116 SDRQQGL

-137 FKPGELVKHFQSI
+137 FKPGELVKYFQSI

-176 DKQSLGKGLTV
+176 DRQSLEKGLTV
-187 LKDFAD
+187 LKDFAE

-198 EPEIDRERH
+198 ESEIDRERR

-246 NFIKNADRKMFKNFY
+246 NFIKNAGRKMFKNFY

-270 ILVMAGDFDVGSAAL
+270 ILVMAGDFDAGPAAL

-291 SALSAKASPLPKPD
+291 SGLSAKASPLPEPE

-322 EIGNTTVSIE
+322 ETGNTTVSIE
-332 VIRKIAQQP
+332 VIRKIVQQP
-341 DSFDFQKRLLVKD
+341 DSFDFQKRLLIKD
-354 IADQIVQDRLDILVS
+354 IADQIVQSRLDVLVS

-378 SISSGIFKNQIESA
+378 SISSGIFKNQIEAA

-398 SPENWRKSLALLE
+398 SPENWEKSLALLE

-419 HGFTRSEL
+419 YGFTRSEL

-448 ESRLLAREIIMHL
+448 ESRVLAREIIMHL
-461 NTDMVFLS
+461 NTEMVFLS
-469 PEQRRNLLS
+469 PKQRRYLLS

-516 EKPKDLILAA
+516 EKPEELILAA
-526 YNRSSMI
+526 YNRSCMI
-533 GVSRPAEIKTPVFPY
+533 GVLKPAEIKAPVFPY
-548 LPEPEKKGEIS
+548 LPEPEKKGKIS
-559 SRTKIPELGIIQVD
+559 SRTEIPELGIIQVD
-573 FENGVS
+573 FENNVS
-579 LTLKKTDFEAD
+579 LTLKKTDFEPD

-614 LSAKV
+614 LSSEV
-619 INESGLGKLKRDE
+619 INESGLGKLERDE
-632 IERALTGRNTEV
+632 IERALAGRNTDV
-644 NFFVAEDCFFFK
+644 NFSVNEDCFFFK

-687 SMERFRQKYLKLSS
+687 SMERFRQKHLKLSS
-701 SIDGAMSLTG
+701 SIDGAMSLAG
-711 KRFLAGGDSRFGLPS
+711 KRFLAGGDSRFGFPC

-733 TLNDVKSWIDASLR
+733 TLNDIKSWLDASLR

-756 GDFDIE
+756 GDFDIDA
-762 VVIDIAS
+762 VVDLTS
-769 KYLGSLPKRRD
+769 KYLGTLPERRD

-802 ATKIPKGVVVV
+802 ATKIPKGLVIV
-813 AYPTEDLWDIHRT
+813 AYPTEDLWNIHRT

-855 AYNRSSR
+855 AYNRPSR

-871 TFVHVDPE
+871 AFIHVDPK
-879 ESDMVVGEIKKI
+879 ESNMVVGEVKKV
-891 ISDLVVSGVNNEE
+891 ISGLVAIGVSNEE

-925 WLNTVLSGSKKHPQQ
+925 WLNTVLSRSKKHPQQ
-940 LDWSRTIMDDYASIS
+940 LDWSRTIMDDYASITKG
-955 VDELSI
+955 ELSI
-961 LAKKYLDDEKAAII
+961 LAKQYLNNDKAAVII
-975 IIKPEQRD
+975 VKPDM

>member
-1 MVIQSLFNSLL
+1 ML

-24 LIFLVALSF
+24 FIFLVALSF
-33 SITDSITEPQRD
+33 LITERQRD
-45 ETGKYLT
+45 EAGKYLT

-166 TVYDILLPEG
+166 TVYDILLPKG
-176 DKQSLGKGLTV
+176 DRQSLGKGLTV

-207 VVLAEKRTRDSA
+207 VILAEKRTRDSA

-291 SALSAKASPLPKPD
+291 SALSAKASPLPEPD

-332 VIRKIAQQP
+332 VIRKIVRQP
-341 DSFDFQKRLLVKD
+341 DSFDFQKRLLIKN
-354 IADQIVQDRLDILVS
+354 IADQIVQNRLDVLVS

-398 SPENWRKSLALLE
+398 NPENWEKSLALLE

-434 RSKLDNAVNKASTR
+434 RSKLDNAVNKALTR
-448 ESRLLAREIIMHL
+448 ESRLLARKIIMHL
-461 NTDMVFLS
+461 NTDMVCIS
-469 PEQRRNLLS
+469 PKQRRDLLS

-508 NAELKTID
+508 NAELKSID
-516 EKPKDLILAA
+516 EKPKDLILAI
-526 YNRSSMI
+526 YHRSCTI
-533 GVSRPAEIKTPVFPY
+533 GVSRPAEIKVPLFPY

-559 SRTKIPELGIIQVD
+559 SRTEIPELGIIQVD

-614 LSAKV
+614 LSAEV
-619 INESGLGKLKRDE
+619 INESGLGKLERDE
-632 IERALTGRNTEV
+632 IERALAGRNTKV
-644 NFFVAEDCFFFK
+644 NFSVAEDCFFFK

-674 LTDPGYRADAYKL
+674 LTDPGYRADSYKL

-733 TLNDVKSWIDASLR
+733 TLNDVKSWLDASLR
-747 HDKIDVSVV
+747 HDKIDISVV
-756 GDFDIE
+756 GDFDIDE
-762 VVIDIAS
+762 IVDIAS
-769 KYLGSLPKRRD
+769 KYLGSLPKRCD

-791 FPVAQTLEINV
+791 FPVTQTLEINV

-879 ESDMVVGEIKKI
+879 ENDMVVGEIKKI
-891 ISDLVVSGVNNEE
+891 ISDLVVGGVNNEE
-904 LRRTI
+904 LSRTI

-918 MLQSNYY
+918 MLQNNYY

-940 LDWSRTIMDDYASIS
+940 LDWSRTIMDDYASITKG
-955 VDELSI
+955 ELSV
-961 LAKKYLDDEKAAII
+961 LAKQYLDNDKAVVI
-975 IIKPEQRD
+975 IIKPEQMD

>member
-1 MVIQSLFNSLL
+1 ML

-24 LIFLVALSF
+24 LVFLVVLFF
-33 SITDSITEPQRD
+33 SNTEPQRD
-45 ETGKYLT
+45 AAGKYLT
-52 VANAAVDNPCFQTE
+52 VANAAVDNPCFQTK

-76 DPSLVFGRLP
+76 SPSLVFGRLP
-86 NGFRYLLMENRKPK
+86 NGFRYVLMENRKPK

-116 SDQQQGL
+116 SDQQQGM

-137 FKPGELVKHFQSI
+137 FKPGELVKYFQSI

-166 TVYDILLPEG
+166 TVYDIFLPKG
-176 DKQSLGKGLTV
+176 DRQSLEKGLAV

-198 EPEIDRERH
+198 EPEIDRERR

-270 ILVMAGDFDVGSAAL
+270 ILVMAGDFDAGSAAL
-285 LIDEKF
+285 LVDEKF
-291 SALSAKASPLPKPD
+291 SALSAKASPLPEPE

-322 EIGNTTVSIE
+322 ETGNTTVSIE

-341 DSFDFQKRLLVKD
+341 DSFDFQKRLLIKD
-354 IADQIVQDRLDILVS
+354 IADQIVQNRLDVLVS

-398 SPENWRKSLALLE
+398 SPENWEKSLELLE

-434 RSKLDNAVNKASTR
+434 RSKLDNAVNKAPTR
-448 ESRLLAREIIMHL
+448 ESRLLARKIIMHL

-469 PEQRRNLLS
+469 PKQRRDLLS

-516 EKPKDLILAA
+516 EKPEDLILAA
-526 YNRSSMI
+526 YNRSCTI
-533 GVSRPAEIKTPVFPY
+533 GVSRPAEIKAPVFPY

-559 SRTKIPELGIIQVD
+559 SRTEIPELGIIQVD

-614 LSAKV
+614 LSAEV
-619 INESGLGKLKRDE
+619 INESGLGKLERDE

-644 NFFVAEDCFFFK
+644 NFSVKEDCFFFK

-661 KEVLLLF
+661 KEALLLF

-687 SMERFRQKYLKLSS
+687 SMDRFRQKYLKLSS
-701 SIDGAMSLTG
+701 SIDGAMSLAG

-733 TLNDVKSWIDASLR
+733 TLDDVKTWLDASLR

-756 GDFDIE
+756 GDFDIDT
-762 VVIDIAS
+762 VVDIAS

-780 IYKQKMLRLPQ
+780 ISKQKMLRSPQ

-802 ATKIPKGVVVV
+802 ATKIPKGLVVV
-813 AYPTEDLWDIHRT
+813 AYPTEDLWNIHRT

-855 AYNRSSR
+855 AYNRPSR

-871 TFVHVDPE
+871 AFIHVDPK
-879 ESDMVVGEIKKI
+879 ESNMVVGEVKKV
-891 ISDLVVSGVNNEE
+891 ISDLVVSGVSNEE

-925 WLNTVLSGSKKHPQQ
+925 WLNTVLSGSKKHPLQ
-940 LDWSRTIMDDYASIS
+940 LDWSGTIMDDYASITK
-955 VDELSI
+955 DELFV
-961 LAKKYLDDEKAAII
+961 LAKQYLNNDKAAVII
-975 IIKPEQRD
+975 VKPEQRD

>member
-1 MVIQSLFNSLL
+1 ML

-33 SITDSITEPQRD
+33 QVTTPTLFKGEGLGVGGG
-45 ETGKYLT
+45 EAGKYLT
-52 VANAAVDNPCFQTE
+52 VANAAVDNPCFQTK

-76 DPSLVFGRLP
+76 SPSLVFGRLP
-86 NGFRYLLMENRKPK
+86 NGFRYVLMENRKPK

-116 SDQQQGL
+116 SDQQQGM

-137 FKPGELVKHFQSI
+137 FKPGELVKYFQSI

-166 TVYDILLPEG
+166 TVYDIFLPKG
-176 DKQSLGKGLTV
+176 DRQSLEKGLAV

-198 EPEIDRERH
+198 EPEIDRERR

-270 ILVMAGDFDVGSAAL
+270 ILVMAGDFDAGSAAL
-285 LIDEKF
+285 LVDEKF
-291 SALSAKASPLPKPD
+291 SALSAKASPLPEPE

-322 EIGNTTVSIE
+322 ETGNTTVSIE

-341 DSFDFQKRLLVKD
+341 DSFDFQKRLLIKD
-354 IADQIVQDRLDILVS
+354 IADQIVQNRLDVLVS

-398 SPENWRKSLALLE
+398 SPENWEKSLELLE

-434 RSKLDNAVNKASTR
+434 RSKLDNAVNKAPTR
-448 ESRLLAREIIMHL
+448 ESRLLARKIIMHL

-469 PEQRRNLLS
+469 PKQRRDLLS

-516 EKPKDLILAA
+516 EKPEDLILAA
-526 YNRSSMI
+526 YNRSCTI
-533 GVSRPAEIKTPVFPY
+533 GVSRPAEIKAPVFPY

-559 SRTKIPELGIIQVD
+559 SRTEIPELGIIQVD

-614 LSAKV
+614 LSAEV
-619 INESGLGKLKRDE
+619 INESGLGKLERDE

-644 NFFVAEDCFFFK
+644 NFSVKEDCFFFK

-661 KEVLLLF
+661 KEALLLF

-687 SMERFRQKYLKLSS
+687 SMDRFRQKYLKLSS
-701 SIDGAMSLTG
+701 SIDGAMSLAG

-733 TLNDVKSWIDASLR
+733 TLDDVKTWLDASLR

-756 GDFDIE
+756 GDFDIDT
-762 VVIDIAS
+762 VVDIAS

-780 IYKQKMLRLPQ
+780 ISKQKMLRSPQ

-802 ATKIPKGVVVV
+802 ATKIPKGLVVV
-813 AYPTEDLWDIHRT
+813 AYPTEDLWNIHRT

-855 AYNRSSR
+855 AYNRPSR

-871 TFVHVDPE
+871 AFIHVDPK
-879 ESDMVVGEIKKI
+879 ESNMVVGEVKKV
-891 ISDLVVSGVNNEE
+891 ISDLVVSGVSNEE

-925 WLNTVLSGSKKHPQQ
+925 WLNTVLSGSKKHPLQ
-940 LDWSRTIMDDYASIS
+940 LDWSGTIMDDYASITK
-955 VDELSI
+955 DELFV
-961 LAKKYLDDEKAAII
+961 LAKQYLNNDKAAVII
-975 IIKPEQRD
+975 VKPEQRD

>member
-1 MVIQSLFNSLL
+1 ML
-12 KKLFGLKFLLYS
+12 KKLFRQFVFKFLLYS

-33 SITDSITEPQRD
+33 SITERQRD
-45 ETGKYLT
+45 EAGKYLT

-86 NGFRYLLMENRKPK
+86 NGFKYLLMENRKPK

-116 SDQQQGL
+116 SGQQRGL

-137 FKPGELVKHFQSI
+137 FKPGELVKYFQSI

-176 DKQSLGKGLTV
+176 DRQSLEKGLTV

-270 ILVMAGDFDVGSAAL
+270 ILVMAGDFNVGSAAL

-291 SALSAKASPLPKPD
+291 SALSAKASPLPEPD
-305 LGKIN
+305 LGRIN

-332 VIRKIAQQP
+332 VIRKIVQQP
-341 DSFDFQKRLLVKD
+341 DSFDFQKRLLIKD
-354 IADQIVQDRLDILVS
+354 IADQIIQNRLDVLVS

-398 SPENWRKSLALLE
+398 NPENWGKSLALLE

-419 HGFTRSEL
+419 YEFTEPEL

-469 PEQRRNLLS
+469 PKQRRDLLS

-533 GVSRPAEIKTPVFPY
+533 VVSRPAEIKALVFPY

-559 SRTKIPELGIIQVD
+559 SRTEVPELGIIQVD

-614 LSAKV
+614 LSAEV
-619 INESGLGKLKRDE
+619 INESGLGKLERDE
-632 IERALTGRNTEV
+632 IECALAGRDTDV
-644 NFFVAEDCFFFK
+644 NFSVAEDCFFFK

-661 KEVLLLF
+661 KEALLLF

-687 SMERFRQKYLKLSS
+687 SMDRFRQKYLKLSS

-726 YNMFKHL
+726 YNMFKQL
-733 TLNDVKSWIDASLR
+733 ALDDIKSWLDASLR

-762 VVIDIAS
+762 LIVDVAS
-769 KYLGSLPKRRD
+769 KYLGTLHKRHD

-879 ESDMVVGEIKKI
+879 ENDMVVGEIKKI

-925 WLNTVLSGSKKHPQQ
+925 WLNTVLSGSKKHPCQ
-940 LDWSRTIMDDYASIS
+940 LDWSRTIMDDYASITKG
-955 VDELSI
+955 ELSV
-961 LAKKYLDDEKAAII
+961 LAKQYLNNDKAAVI
-975 IIKPEQRD
+975 IIKPE

>member
-1 MVIQSLFNSLL
+1 
-12 KKLFGLKFLLYS
+12 
-24 LIFLVALSF
+24 
-33 SITDSITEPQRD
+33 
-45 ETGKYLT
+45 
-52 VANAAVDNPCFQTE
+52 
-66 WPHEK
+66 
-71 SELLP
+71 
-76 DPSLVFGRLP
+76 
-86 NGFRYLLMENRKPK
+86 
-100 DRVSMHLNV
+100 
-109 QVGSMHE
+109 
-116 SDQQQGL
+116 
-123 AHFLEHMLFCGSTH
+123 
-137 FKPGELVKHFQSI
+137 
-150 GMKFGPDA
+150 
-158 NAHTGYYE
+158 
-166 TVYDILLPEG
+166 
-176 DKQSLGKGLTV
+176 
-187 LKDFAD
+187 
-193 GAIFP
+193 
-198 EPEIDRERH
+198 
-207 VVLAEKRTRDSA
+207 
-219 SYRRFVSIMRF
+219 MRF

-261 DTWYRPEKM
+261 DTWYRPGKM
-270 ILVMAGDFDVGSAAL
+270 ILVMVGDFDAGAAAL

-291 SALSAKASPLPKPD
+291 SALSAKASPLPEPE

-322 EIGNTTVSIE
+322 ETGNTTVSIE
-332 VIRKIAQQP
+332 VIKKIAQQP
-341 DSFDFQKRLLVKD
+341 DSFDFQKRLLIKD
-354 IADQIVQDRLDILVS
+354 IADQIVQNRLDILVS

-398 SPENWRKSLALLE
+398 SPENWEKSLALLE

-434 RSKLDNAVNKASTR
+434 RSKLDNAVNKAPTR
-448 ESRLLAREIIMHL
+448 ESRLLARKIIMHL

-469 PEQRRNLLS
+469 PKQRRDLLS

-516 EKPKDLILAA
+516 EKPEDQILAA
-526 YNRSSMI
+526 YHRSCTI
-533 GVSRPAEIKTPVFPY
+533 GVSRPAEIKAPVFPY

-559 SRTKIPELGIIQVD
+559 RRTEIPELGIIQVD

-614 LSAKV
+614 LSAEV
-619 INESGLGKLKRDE
+619 INESGLGKLERDE
-632 IERALTGRNTEV
+632 IERALAGRNTEV
-644 NFFVAEDCFFFK
+644 NFSVKEDCFFFK

-661 KEVLLLF
+661 KEALLLF

-701 SIDGAMSLTG
+701 SIDGAMSLAG
-711 KRFLAGGDSRFGLPS
+711 KCFLAGGDSRFGLPS

-733 TLNDVKSWIDASLR
+733 TLNDVKSWLDASLR

-756 GDFDIE
+756 GDFDIDA
-762 VVIDIAS
+762 VVDIAS
-769 KYLGSLPKRRD
+769 KYLGSLPKRRE
-780 IYKQKMLRLPQ
+780 IYKQKMLRSPQ
-791 FPVAQTLEINV
+791 FPVAQSLEINV
-802 ATKIPKGVVVV
+802 ATKIPKGLVVV
-813 AYPTEDLWDIHRT
+813 AYPTEDLWNIHRT

-855 AYNRSSR
+855 AYNRPSR

-871 TFVHVDPE
+871 AFIHVDPK
-879 ESDMVVGEIKKI
+879 ESNMVVGEVKKV
-891 ISDLVVSGVNNEE
+891 ISDLVVSGVSNEE

-925 WLNTVLSGSKKHPQQ
+925 WLNTVLSGSARHPQQ
-940 LDWSRTIMDDYASIS
+940 LDWSRTIMNDYASITKG
-955 VDELSI
+955 ELSV
-961 LAKKYLDDEKAAII
+961 LAKQYLNNDKAAVII
-975 IIKPEQRD
+975 VKPE

>member
-1 MVIQSLFNSLL
+1 ML
-12 KKLFGLKFLLYS
+12 KKLSSLKFSVYS

-33 SITDSITEPQRD
+33 SITDSITETQRD
-45 ETGKYLT
+45 EAGKYLT
-52 VANAAVDNPCFQTE
+52 VANAAVDNPCFQTR

-137 FKPGELVKHFQSI
+137 FKPGELVKYFQSI

-176 DKQSLGKGLTV
+176 DRQSLEKGLTV

-198 EPEIDRERH
+198 EPEIDRERR

-270 ILVMAGDFDVGSAAL
+270 ILVMAGDFDAGSAAV

-291 SALSAKASPLPKPD
+291 SALSAKASPLPEPD
-305 LGKIN
+305 LGRIN

-322 EIGNTTVSIE
+322 ETGNTTVSIE
-332 VIRKIAQQP
+332 VIRKIVQQP
-341 DSFDFQKRLLVKD
+341 DSFDFQKRLLIKD
-354 IADQIVQDRLDILVS
+354 IADQIVQNRLDILVS

-398 SPENWRKSLALLE
+398 SPENWEKSLALLE

-419 HGFTRSEL
+419 YGFTKSEL

-434 RSKLDNAVNKASTR
+434 RSKLDNAVKKASTR
-448 ESRLLAREIIMHL
+448 ESRVLAREIIMHL
-461 NTDMVFLS
+461 NRDMVFLS
-469 PEQRRNLLS
+469 PEQKRDLLS

-508 NAELKTID
+508 NAELKSID
-516 EKPKDLILAA
+516 EKPKELILAA
-526 YNRSSMI
+526 YNRSCMI
-533 GVSRPAEIKTPVFPY
+533 GVLKPAEIKAPVFPY
-548 LPEPEKKGEIS
+548 LPEPEKKGKIT
-559 SRTKIPELGIIQVD
+559 SRTEIPELGIIQVD
-573 FENGVS
+573 FENNVS

-614 LSAKV
+614 LSSEV
-619 INESGLGKLKRDE
+619 INESGLGKLERDE
-632 IERALTGRNTEV
+632 IERALAGRNTDV
-644 NFFVAEDCFFFK
+644 NFSVKEDCFFFK

-661 KEVLLLF
+661 KEALLLF

-674 LTDPGYRADAYKL
+674 LTDPGYRTDAYKL
-687 SMERFRQKYLKLSS
+687 SMDRFRQKYLKLSS
-701 SIDGAMSLTG
+701 SIDGAMSLAG

-726 YNMFKHL
+726 YNMFKQL
-733 TLNDVKSWIDASLR
+733 TLNDVKSWFNASLR

-756 GDFDIE
+756 GDFDIDAI
-762 VVIDIAS
+762 VDLSS
-769 KYLGSLPKRRD
+769 KYLGTLPKRRD
-780 IYKQKMLRLPQ
+780 YKQKMLRLPQ

-802 ATKIPKGVVVV
+802 ATKIPKGLVAV
-813 AYPTEDLWDIHRT
+813 AYPTEDLWNIHRT
-826 RLFSVLAD
+826 RLFSALAD

-855 AYNRSSR
+855 AYNRPSR

-871 TFVHVDPE
+871 AFIHVDPK
-879 ESDMVVGEIKKI
+879 ESNMLVGEIKKI
-891 ISDLVVSGVNNEE
+891 ISDLVVTGVSDEE
-904 LRRTI
+904 LRRAI
-909 RPTLTGIKD
+909 KPALTGIKD

-925 WLNTVLSGSKKHPQQ
+925 WLNTVLSGSKKHPRQ
-940 LDWSRTIMDDYASIS
+940 LDWSRTIMDDYASITKR
-955 VDELSI
+955 ELSA
-961 LAKKYLDDEKAAII
+961 LAKQYLDNDKAAVII
-975 IIKPEQRD
+975 VKPKQRD

>member
-1 MVIQSLFNSLL
+1 ML

-24 LIFLVALSF
+24 FIFLVALSF

-45 ETGKYLT
+45 AAGKYLT
-52 VANAAVDNPCFQTE
+52 VANAAVDNCRFQTE

-137 FKPGELVKHFQSI
+137 FKPGELVKYFQSI

-158 NAHTGYYE
+158 NAHTGYYK
-166 TVYDILLPEG
+166 TVYDIFLPEG
-176 DKQSLGKGLTV
+176 DRQSLEKGLAV
-187 LKDFAD
+187 LKDFAS

-198 EPEIDRERH
+198 EAEIDRERR

-291 SALSAKASPLPKPD
+291 SALSAKDSPLPEPD
-305 LGKIN
+305 LGRIN

-332 VIRKIAQQP
+332 VIRKIVRQP
-341 DSFDFQKRLLVKD
+341 DSFDFQKRLLIKD
-354 IADQIVQDRLDILVS
+354 IADQIVQNRLDVLVS

-398 SPENWRKSLALLE
+398 NPENWEKSLALLE

-434 RSKLDNAVNKASTR
+434 RSKLDNAVNKAPTR
-448 ESRLLAREIIMHL
+448 ESRLLARKIIMHL
-461 NTDMVFLS
+461 NTDMVCLS
-469 PEQRRNLLS
+469 PKQRRDLLS

-508 NAELKTID
+508 NAELKSID
-516 EKPKDLILAA
+516 KKPKDIILAT
-526 YNRSSMI
+526 YNSSSI
-533 GVSRPAEIKTPVFPY
+533 IVVLRPAEIKVPLFPY

-559 SRTKIPELGIIQVD
+559 SRTEIPELGIIQVD

-614 LSAKV
+614 LSAEV
-619 INESGLGKLKRDE
+619 INESGLGKLERDE
-632 IERALTGRNTEV
+632 IERALAGRNTEV
-644 NFFVAEDCFFFK
+644 NFSVAEDCFFFK

-661 KEVLLLF
+661 KEALLLF

-687 SMERFRQKYLKLSS
+687 SMDRFRQKYLRLSS
-701 SIDGAMSLTG
+701 SIDGAMSLAG

-733 TLNDVKSWIDASLR
+733 TLNDVKSWLDASLR

-762 VVIDIAS
+762 VVVDIAS

-879 ESDMVVGEIKKI
+879 ENDMVVGEIKKI

-904 LRRTI
+904 LNRTI
-909 RPTLTGIKD
+909 KPTLTGIKD
-918 MLQSNYY
+918 MLQNNYY